1 MADPQIAFITA
12 DLRKFAEGELIGL
25 TLEINANLQ
34 EACPVDL
41 GWARA
46 GFVPT
51 FGQPYDGGADLNPDS
66 SDLGGARAIQQG
78 AEAGLLSYQLGDGP
92 LFSTNNVSYIIPLAN
107 GHSLQAPAGWVPDAI
122 EKAVADFSK

>member
-34 EACPVDL
+34 EDCPVDL

-46 GFVPT
+46 GFVST
-51 FGQPYDGGADLNPDS
+51 FGQPYSGGADLNPDTG
-66 SDLGGARAIQQG
+66 DIAGAKAIQSG
-78 AEAGLLSYQLGDGP
+78 AEGAMLSYRLEDGP

-122 EKAVADFSK
+122 ERAVATFNR